1 MAVLRDL
8 LADETDLSGPVVRH
22 LERLVG
28 SWGTLSDLCFA
39 DLLLFVPTAGQG
51 LRGPRPGTGQGER
64 FVVIGQ
70 VRPTTS
76 QTLHLE
82 DLVGRIIDS
91 EERPLVARAWRLGS
105 VVEGEVAIPSRSERG
120 RLVCIPVRWQGE
132 LVAVLTRE
140 SALLVGR
147 RPGEL
152 ERVYV
157 EVFDRLAR
165 MISEGEF
172 PFPTDDEIPGEAP
185 RVGDGVIVLDASAR
199 IDYASPNA
207 VNALHRMGLTTGSS
221 GIRLDEAGIDGA
233 VVDLAFQ
240 THLPATQ
247 EVSRGPDV
255 AVVIRCVPLLDHGEL
270 TGAVVLL
277 RDVTDLRQRDRLLLS
292 KDAAIREVHH
302 RVKNNLQTISS
313 LLRLQSRRLPLS
325 DARHALE
332 ESERRVRS
340 IALVH
345 EILSRDT
352 TDEVDFN
359 DILPSLIRMAEDLGS
374 TARPVRITC
383 RGDAGKL
390 QAAVATP
397 LAVVLTEL
405 LQNAAEHAFPDG
417 AADQDESPPYGPP
430 TGELFAKDRTLTEP
444 SRSEPSRSEPSRSEP
459 VPVRS
464 EGSVGLTSVDSADDG
479 AIVVEVDLD
488 RSADTLRVTVRDNGN
503 GLPPGFSIDDT
514 ASLGL
519 SIVRGL
525 VGSQMGGTIAMR
537 TDRGTVVEVVVP
549 IDPSADDLEHL

>member
-1 MAVLRDL
+1 MAVIGDL
-8 LADETDLSGPVVRH
+8 LAERTNLKGPVVGH
-22 LERLVG
+22 LQRLVS

-39 DLLLFVPTAGQG
+39 DLLLFVPA
-51 LRGPRPGTGQGER
+51 TGSKDR

-82 DLVGRIIDS
+82 DLIGEVMDS
-91 EERPLVARAWRLGS
+91 QERPLVARSWRLGS
-105 VVEGEVAIPSRSERG
+105 VVEGEVSIPSRSERG

-132 LVAVLTRE
+132 LVAIMTRE

-165 MISEGEF
+165 MISAGEF
-172 PFPTDDEIPGEAP
+172 PFPTDDEVPGGSP
-185 RVGDGVIVLDASAR
+185 RVGDGVVVLDSSAR
-199 IDYASPNA
+199 VDYASPNA
-207 VNALHRMGLTTGSS
+207 VNALHRMGLTTGTA
-221 GIRLDEAGIDGA
+221 GIRLDEAGIDQH
-233 VVDLAFQ
+233 VVDLAYQ

-255 AVVIRCVPLLDHGEL
+255 AVVIRCVPLLDHGVL

-277 RDVTDLRQRDRLLLS
+277 RDVTDLRRLDRLLLS

-313 LLRLQSRRLPLS
+313 LLRLQSRRLPLG

-352 TDEVDFN
+352 TDQVDFN
-359 DILPSLIRMAEDLGS
+359 DILPSLVRMAEDLGDPD
-374 TARPVRITC
+374 RPVRITYS
-383 RGDAGKL
+383 GEAGLL

-405 LQNAAEHAFPDG
+405 LQNAAEHSFPNEAGGDG
-417 AADQDESPPYGPP
+417 SGGA
-430 TGELFAKDRTLTEP
+430 GEPGEAGEKPIL
-444 SRSEPSRSEPSRSEP
+444 
-459 VPVRS
+459 
-464 EGSVGLTSVDSADDG
+464 VD
-479 AIVVEVDLD
+479 VDLR
-488 RSADTLRVTVRDNGN
+488 RSPDELRVTVRDNGM
-503 GLPPGFSIDDT
+503 GLPRGFSIDDT

-525 VGSQMGGTIAMR
+525 VGSQMGGTIAMH
-537 TDRGTVVEVVVP
+537 TDGGTVVELVVP
-549 IDPSADDLEHL
+549 IDQSADDLENL

>member
-1 MAVLRDL
+1 MALLGDL
-8 LADETDLSGPVVRH
+8 VAEHTNLTGLVVGH
-22 LERLVG
+22 LQRLVS

-39 DLLLFVPTAGQG
+39 DLLLFAPA
-51 LRGPRPGTGQGER
+51 RGPKDR
-64 FVVIGQ
+64 FVVLGQ

-76 QTLHLE
+76 QTLHLQ
-82 DLVGRIIDS
+82 DLVGEVMDGGQ
-91 EERPLVARAWRLGS
+91 RPLVARSWRLGS
-105 VVEGEVAIPSRSERG
+105 IVEGEVSIPSRSERG

-132 LVAVLTRE
+132 LVAILTKE

-165 MISEGEF
+165 MISAGEF
-172 PFPTDDEIPGEAP
+172 PFPSDDEAPGAAP

-199 IDYASPNA
+199 VDYASPNA
-207 VNALHRMGLTTGSS
+207 VGALHRMGLTTGTS
-221 GIRLDEAGIDGA
+221 GIRLDEAGIDQY
-233 VVDLAFQ
+233 VVNLAYQ

-247 EVSRGPDV
+247 EVARGGDV
-255 AVVIRCVPLLDHGEL
+255 AVVIRCVPLLDHGAL
-270 TGAVVLL
+270 TGALVLL
-277 RDVTDLRQRDRLLLS
+277 HDVSDLRRLDRLLLS

-313 LLRLQSRRLPLS
+313 LLRLQSRRLPVG

-352 TDEVDFN
+352 TDEVYFN
-359 DILPSLIRMAEDLGS
+359 DILPSLVRMAEDLGS
-374 TARPVRITC
+374 PDRPVRVTYC
-383 RGDAGKL
+383 GEAGLL

-405 LQNAAEHAFPDG
+405 FQNAAEHAFPTPDPEP
-417 AADQDESPPYGPP
+417 DPNPTP
-430 TGELFAKDRTLTEP
+430 TGELFAPGRSLAPVSTAAAAGWPDEAPPFGRPPDVHDRVI
-444 SRSEPSRSEPSRSEP
+444 R
-459 VPVRS
+459 
-464 EGSVGLTSVDSADDG
+464 VD
-479 AIVVEVDLD
+479 VDLR
-488 RSADTLRVTVRDNGN
+488 RSPNELRVVVRDNGL
-503 GLPPGFSIDDT
+503 GLPPDFSIDDT

-537 TDRGTVVEVVVP
+537 TDHGTVVEMVIP
-549 IDPSADDLEHL
+549 IDPATEDLEAL